1 MHTILISVG
10 IFLAAVAGHLLCC
23 RKSAKKNLQA
33 KLFTA
38 LATAGLTVFVLVGAI
53 NQLPLLLTASVI
65 YVLLVPVYLIFYV
78 STELVSPSKKI
89 VQVLAAGPGVYAD
102 LYKALER
109 ENFIMLRLEELEQ
122 SGCLR
127 REGERYCLTASGQAI
142 AKSLRVYQKLLGR
155 AVGG

>member
-10 IFLAAVAGHLLCC
+10 IFLAAAAAHLWCC
-23 RKSAKKNLQA
+23 RTSAKKDLQA
-33 KLFTA
+33 KLFIA
-38 LATAGLTVFVLVGAI
+38 LAMLGLAVFVMAGAI
-53 NQLPLLLTASVI
+53 NQLPLLLSASVI

-89 VQVLAAGPGVYAD
+89 VQVLAAGPGAYSD

-127 REGERYCLTASGQAI
+127 RDGERYCLTASGHAI
-142 AKSLRVYQKLLGR
+142 AKTLGVYQMLLGR
-155 AVGG
+155 EVGG